1 MEVHEL
7 VGLCEERYV
16 TLALFTG
23 VENAG
28 KLRSLATN
36 GALQASLLE
45 PTLVCTYP
53 GLAIYTLK
61 PFFRCCFC
69 V

>member
-1 MEVHEL
+1 MLPTQLSIHTMYNSMAVHEL

-28 KLRSLATN
+28 KLRSLATS

-45 PTLVCTYP
+45 PTLVCTY
-53 GLAIYTLK
+53 L
-61 PFFRCCFC
+61 
-69 V
+69 